1 MNARH
6 KRRTRRVPAAVTT
19 EHDTLMRIHQ
29 QLNRLQAPVDPDVL
43 RGING
48 KLERIESSLGDI
60 RADAVRLGTNA
71 GAIAGGITGGLSGGL
86 VTLAI
91 LFIKARLE
99 L

>member
-6 KRRTRRVPAAVTT
+6 KRRARRVPAVAS

-43 RGING
+43 GGING

-60 RADAVRLGTNA
+60 RADAVRLGANA

-91 LFIKARLE
+91 LFIKAKLE

>member
-1 MNARH
+1 MNARNS
-6 KRRTRRVPAAVTT
+6 RRTRQLPAVPT

-29 QLNRLQAPVDPDVL
+29 QLDRLQAPVDPDVL
-43 RGING
+43 GGING
-48 KLERIESSLGDI
+48 KLERIETSLTDI

-71 GAIAGGITGGLSGGL
+71 GAIAGSITGGLSGGL

-91 LFIKARLE
+91 LFIKAKLE